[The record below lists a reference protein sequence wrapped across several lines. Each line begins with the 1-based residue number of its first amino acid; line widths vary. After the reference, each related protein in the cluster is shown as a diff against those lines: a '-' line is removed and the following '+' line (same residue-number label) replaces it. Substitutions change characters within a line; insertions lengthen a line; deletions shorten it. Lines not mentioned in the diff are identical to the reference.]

1 MEALSPFLFP
11 AILVAAFYLL
21 FIRPARARTRALTQ
35 LQESLTPGAEVMTT
49 SGMYA
54 TVASVESDAV
64 VLEISPGVTIRF
76 AKAAVARV
84 VPADV
89 PDDDESVAEVGSAD
103 DPTTDVRTDAPT
115 DDRPE
120 SDQQAR

>member
-1 MEALSPFLFP
+1 MEAVSPFLFP

-21 FIRPARARTRALTQ
+21 FIRPARARTKALTQ
-35 LQESLTPGAEVMTT
+35 LQESLAPGAEVMTT

-64 VLEISPGVTIRF
+64 VLEISPGVEIRF

-84 VPADV
+84 LPADV
-89 PDDDESVAEVGSAD
+89 PDDESVEESESAD
-103 DPTTDVRTDAPT
+103 DATSEIRTEAPT

-120 SDQQAR
+120 SDQQSR

>member
-1 MEALSPFLFP
+1 VEALSPFLFP

-84 VPADV
+84 IPADV
-89 PDDDESVAEVGSAD
+89 PDDDESVAEVESAD
-103 DPTTDVRTDAPT
+103 DATSDLRTESPT
-115 DDRPE
+115 DDRPG
-120 SDQQAR
+120 DQQAR